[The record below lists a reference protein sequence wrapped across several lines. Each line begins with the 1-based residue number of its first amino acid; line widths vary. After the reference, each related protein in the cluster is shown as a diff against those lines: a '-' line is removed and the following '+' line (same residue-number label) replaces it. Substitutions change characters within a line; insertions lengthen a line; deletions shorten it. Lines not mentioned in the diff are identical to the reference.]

1 MVENRKWIMEQTKY
15 RSEEN
20 KRQVKRTYSD
30 IFGME
35 GSFRQLEFD

>member
-1 MVENRKWIMEQTKY
+1 MIENRTWIMEQTKY

-20 KRQVKRTYSD
+20 KRQVRRTYSD